1 MSLGIAMAVTP
12 TSFDYSR
19 ASTIVPRKHFQGS
32 SNTLLMPVR
41 LESFLNYL
49 CHVKGETYAHAS
61 IKLNEH
67 LKNVIDLGTRDCD
80 EFSITEL
87 EDLIA
92 LLEAVGSGELAEI
105 YDDKDDKRRLLSFD
119 NVLGLWD
126 SEREALSHLSQDPL
140 YGHFET
146 LSRDSKCTEAVL
158 RYVHHTSDSSRNE
171 LHELMQNFPL
181 LPTSY
186 HHQSAHANELGADI
200 HAHYRR
206 LQEALDCHIVVG
218 GRGGAQCPGGDISFC
233 LANCPG
239 VPDPDVSANDVC
251 RETCEV
257 YCSQLINEYVA
268 PLADAVQSK
277 HDTSDPPAPF
287 WGESWQVIV
296 SRNSTSGDGEDD
308 GFRAC
313 IRYYDWT
320 RFALRTDC
328 TRNGVTSIS
337 LHVNEKLYQIG
348 TSPSFCSTSNLG
360 VTPVS
365 PYWLQQDSLY
375 IGEEKIA
382 DVPVYV
388 FDRREG
394 PGGDAHLY
402 KVAQSDGR
410 PVQMLTTDAAGTKN
424 QKDYVNYIRKPLNPS
439 IFAVPEN
446 CRSTALN
453 EILSHPD
460 AAFDL

>member
-1 MSLGIAMAVTP
+1 M
-12 TSFDYSR
+12 
-19 ASTIVPRKHFQGS
+19 
-32 SNTLLMPVR
+32 
-41 LESFLNYL
+41 
-49 CHVKGETYAHAS
+49 
-61 IKLNEH
+61 
-67 LKNVIDLGTRDCD
+67 
-80 EFSITEL
+80 
-87 EDLIA
+87 IA
-92 LLEAVGSGELAEI
+92 LLEAVGSGELGAI
-105 YDDKDDKRRLLSFD
+105 YDDNVDKRRLLSFD

-126 SEREALSHLSQDPL
+126 SERAALEQLSQHSL

-158 RYVHHTSDSSRNE
+158 RYVHHTSDASRQE
-171 LHELMQNFPL
+171 LHELMQHFPL

-200 HAHYRR
+200 HARYRR

-251 RETCEV
+251 RSTCEG
-257 YCSQLINEYVA
+257 YCSQFLNEDVAA
-268 PLADAVQSK
+268 PLADAVQST
-277 HDTSDPPAPF
+277 HSSEPPAPF

-296 SRNSTSGDGEDD
+296 SRNSTSADGEDLD
-308 GFRAC
+308 FRAC

-337 LHVNEKLYQIG
+337 LHINEKLYQIG
-348 TSPSFCSTSNLG
+348 TSPSFCSTSNIG

-365 PYWLQQDSLY
+365 PFWIQKDYLY
-375 IGEEKIA
+375 IGEEVIA

-402 KVAQSDGR
+402 KV
-410 PVQMLTTDAAGTKN
+410 QMLTTHAHYCTDAR
-424 QKDYVNYIRKPLNPS
+424 D
-439 IFAVPEN
+439 
-446 CRSTALN
+446 
-453 EILSHPD
+453 
-460 AAFDL
+460 